1 MRCACTVISSPR
13 ARSLVDC
20 GCCGMGDCQVEAR
33 WVAPQ
38 RSETLSGVLIVDKPD
53 GLTSH
58 DIVDAVRRMA
68 GQRKVGHAG
77 TLDPMAT
84 GVLVVCLGKATRL
97 AEYIM
102 AGRKRYRANIV
113 LGTTT
118 DTYDADGEVVS
129 SGGATDFSLAEIET
143 ALAGFRGRIEQVP
156 PMFSAI
162 KRGGQPLYKLARQ
175 GKVVHREP
183 RQVEIYELAVVSWST
198 PSLLV
203 ELVCSPGTYVRSL
216 AHDLGQRLGGGAHLG
231 SLVRLSSG
239 GFTLEMAVSLA
250 RLQEAFCQ
258 GEEDLYLL
266 APDEALVDWPAM
278 VVGADGA
285 RRIRHGQSVESDFPL
300 EEMPKL
306 PHCRAYDLD
315 GEFLAVLTYDPAAER
330 WRPTKV
336 VSALA

>member
-1 MRCACTVISSPR
+1 
-13 ARSLVDC
+13 
-20 GCCGMGDCQVEAR
+20 MGDCQVEAR

-162 KRGGQPLYKLARQ
+162 KHEADVWL
-175 GKVVHREP
+175 H
-183 RQVEIYELAVVSWST
+183 
-198 PSLLV
+198 SL
-203 ELVCSPGTYVRSL
+203 S
-216 AHDLGQRLGGGAHLG
+216 
-231 SLVRLSSG
+231 
-239 GFTLEMAVSLA
+239 
-250 RLQEAFCQ
+250 
-258 GEEDLYLL
+258 
-266 APDEALVDWPAM
+266 
-278 VVGADGA
+278 
-285 RRIRHGQSVESDFPL
+285 I
-300 EEMPKL
+300 
-306 PHCRAYDLD
+306 
-315 GEFLAVLTYDPAAER
+315 
-330 WRPTKV
+330 
-336 VSALA
+336 